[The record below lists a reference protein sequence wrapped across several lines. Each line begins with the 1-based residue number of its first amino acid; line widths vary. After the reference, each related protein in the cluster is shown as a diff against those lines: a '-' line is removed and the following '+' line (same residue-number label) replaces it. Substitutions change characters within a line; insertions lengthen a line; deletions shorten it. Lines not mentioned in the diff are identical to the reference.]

1 MNFSSPT
8 SRIEDGLFLPEGASL
23 FTRLRVA
30 VRALKVLEKR
40 PDDGIAAPLFN
51 ASLDGGIFQRLCSE
65 LAKSEDGREL
75 LTTRPSLQR
84 ANLDLAALG
93 RLPEG
98 TLGNAFAR
106 YFSDNGIHP
115 FESPY
120 EVRNDVDYLVKWYRE
135 THDLHH
141 VVTGYGTDAVGEME
155 LQSFV
160 AGNLGLRTSVLILLF
175 AAVLRP
181 HGLPPVWK
189 YARKLRAAYRRGQQ
203 SEKLVRMRYE
213 RSWEAT
219 VEAVRQQLRIPSSTL
234 ARA

>member
-1 MNFSSPT
+1 MSFSSPT
-8 SRIEDGLFLPEGASL
+8 ARIEDGLFLPEGASL

-51 ASLDGGIFQRLCSE
+51 ASLDGDVFQRHCTE

-75 LTTRPSLQR
+75 LTQRPSLQGR
-84 ANLDLAALG
+84 NIDLAALG

-106 YFSDNGIHP
+106 YFSDNGISP

-120 EVRNDVDYLVKWYRE
+120 EVRNEVDFLVKWYRE

-141 VVTGYGTDAVGEME
+141 VVTGYKTDSLGEME
-155 LQSFV
+155 LQAFV

-175 AAVLRP
+175 AALLRP
-181 HGLPPVWK
+181 HGLPPIWK
-189 YARKLRAAYRRGQQ
+189 YARKLRAAYRRGRQ
-203 SEKLVRMRYE
+203 SEKLVRIRYE
-213 RSWEAT
+213 RFWEST
-219 VEAVRQQLRIPSSTL
+219 VETVRQQLRIPPPTP
-234 ARA
+234 A

>member
-30 VRALKVLEKR
+30 VRALKVLEKP

-51 ASLDGGIFQRLCSE
+51 ASLDGDVFQRLCME

-84 ANLDLAALG
+84 SNLDLAALG
-93 RLPEG
+93 RLPAG
-98 TLGNAFAR
+98 TLGNASAR
-106 YFSDNGIHP
+106 YFAVNGIQP

-141 VVTGYGTDAVGEME
+141 VVTGYGTDPVGEME
-155 LQSFV
+155 LQAFV

-175 AAVLRP
+175 AAVLQP
-181 HGLPPVWK
+181 HGLPPFWK
-189 YARKLRAAYRRGQQ
+189 YARKVRAAYRRGRQT
-203 SEKLVRMRYE
+203 ERLVRMRYE
-213 RSWEAT
+213 RFWEAT
-219 VEAVRQQLRIPSSTL
+219 VEEVRQQLRIPSLTP
-234 ARA
+234 A

>member
-40 PDDGIAAPLFN
+40 PDDSVAAPLFN
-51 ASLDGGIFQRLCSE
+51 ASLDGDVFQRLCSE
-65 LAKSEDGREL
+65 LAKSDDGREL
-75 LTTRPSLQR
+75 LATRPSLQGSSI
-84 ANLDLAALG
+84 DLAALG

-106 YFSDNGIHP
+106 YFSDNGIQP

-141 VVTGYGTDAVGEME
+141 VVRARSRRWSPT
-155 LQSFV
+155 S
-160 AGNLGLRTSVLILLF
+160 RTSRC
-175 AAVLRP
+175 APSRCQC
-181 HGLPPVWK
+181 GCPPP
-189 YARKLRAAYRRGQQ
+189 GTCG
-203 SEKLVRMRYE
+203 STGP
-213 RSWEAT
+213 RS
-219 VEAVRQQLRIPSSTL
+219 S
-234 ARA
+234 

>member
-40 PDDGIAAPLFN
+40 PDDSVAAPLFN
-51 ASLDGGIFQRLCSE
+51 ASLDGDIFQRLCSE
-65 LAKSEDGREL
+65 LAKSDDGREL
-75 LTTRPSLQR
+75 LATRPSLQGSSI
-84 ANLDLAALG
+84 DLTALG

-106 YFSDNGIHP
+106 YFSDNGIQP

-120 EVRNDVDYLVKWYRE
+120 EVRNDVDYLIKWYRE

-141 VVTGYGTDAVGEME
+141 VVTGYRTDALGEME
-155 LQSFV
+155 LQAFV
-160 AGNLGLRTSVLILLF
+160 AGNLGLRTSILILLF

-181 HGLPPVWK
+181 HGLPPFWK
-189 YARKLRAAYRRGQQ
+189 YVRKVRAAYRRGQQ

-213 RSWEAT
+213 RLWAAQ
-219 VEAVRQQLRIPSSTL
+219 VEAVRQQLRIPSLTP
-234 ARA
+234 A

>member
-1 MNFSSPT
+1 MSFSSPT
-8 SRIEDGLFLPEGASL
+8 ARIEDGLFLPEGASL

-51 ASLDGGIFQRLCSE
+51 ASLDGDIFHRLCTE

-75 LTTRPSLQR
+75 LADRPSLQGS
-84 ANLDLAALG
+84 NIDLAALG
-93 RLPEG
+93 GLPEG

-106 YFSDNGIHP
+106 YFKDNGIQP

-120 EVRNDVDYLVKWYRE
+120 EVRNEVDYLVKWYRE

-141 VVTGYGTDAVGEME
+141 VVTGYGTDSLGEME
-155 LQSFV
+155 LQAFV
-160 AGNLGLRTSVLILLF
+160 AGNMGLRTSVLILLF

-181 HGLPPVWK
+181 HGLPPIWK
-189 YARKLRAAYRRGQQ
+189 YARKLRAAYRRGQRT
-203 SEKLVRMRYE
+203 ERLVRVRYE
-213 RSWEAT
+213 RFWEST
-219 VEAVRQQLRIPSSTL
+219 VETVRQRLGIPPLTP
-234 ARA
+234 A

>member
-1 MNFSSPT
+1 MSVTAPT

-23 FTRLRVA
+23 LTRLRVA
-30 VRALKVLEKR
+30 IRALKVLEKH
-40 PDDGIAAPLFN
+40 PDDSVAAPVFN
-51 ASLDGGIFQRLCSE
+51 ASIDSEVFQRLCTQ

-84 ANLDLAALG
+84 SNLDLAALG

-106 YFSDNGIHP
+106 YFSVNGIQP

-141 VVTGYGTDAVGEME
+141 VVTGYATHSLGEME
-155 LQSFV
+155 LQAFV

-175 AAVLRP
+175 AAVLQP
-181 HGLPPVWK
+181 HGLPPIWK
-189 YARKLRAAYRRGQQ
+189 YARKLRAAYRRGRQ
-203 SEKLVRMRYE
+203 SEQLIRLRYE
-213 RSWEAT
+213 RFWDAPVET
-219 VEAVRQQLRIPSSTL
+219 VRRQLRIPPLTP
-234 ARA
+234 A

>member
-51 ASLDGGIFQRLCSE
+51 ASLDGDVFQRLCSE

-75 LTTRPSLQR
+75 LAARPSLQGR
-84 ANLDLAALG
+84 SIDLDALG
-93 RLPEG
+93 RLPAG

-141 VVTGYGTDAVGEME
+141 VVTGYATDAVGEME
-155 LQSFV
+155 LQAFV

-181 HGLPPVWK
+181 HGLPPFWK
-189 YARKLRAAYRRGQQ
+189 YARRLRAAYRRGQR
-203 SEKLVRMRYE
+203 SEKLVRIRYDHF
-213 RSWEAT
+213 WAAT
-219 VEAVRQQLRIPSSTL
+219 VEVVRQRLRIPSSTP

>member
-1 MNFSSPT
+1 MNVSSPT

-40 PDDGIAAPLFN
+40 PDDGIAAPLLN
-51 ASLDGGIFQRLCSE
+51 ASLDSEVFHRLCVE
-65 LAKSEDGREL
+65 LARSEDGREL
-75 LTTRPSLQR
+75 LTARPSLQGSSI
-84 ANLDLAALG
+84 DLAALG

-106 YFSDNGIHP
+106 YFSDNGISP

-141 VVTGYGTDAVGEME
+141 VVTGYATDAVGEME
-155 LQSFV
+155 LQAFV
-160 AGNLGLRTSVLILLF
+160 AGNLGLRTSILILLF
-175 AAVLRP
+175 AAVLQP
-181 HGLPPVWK
+181 HGLPPFWK
-189 YARKLRAAYRRGQQ
+189 YAGKLRAAYRRGQR
-203 SEKLVRMRYE
+203 SEKLIRIRYE
-213 RSWEAT
+213 RFWAAP
-219 VEAVRQQLRIPSSTL
+219 VDAVRRQLGLLPAT
-234 ARA
+234 